1 MKNLSKS
8 DIERRFKNSNWEPEV
23 KLIELRKPLN
33 FLSFKFNRMLS
44 IVIPGHP
51 IIDSRPRFLQKKD
64 GTIGTYNPHKAQLMK
79 IFKVIYDES
88 PVLQGIC
95 IIGPMRIELDI
106 YEKIPNNYKKS
117 LNKQELE
124 LLKKQRLPALT
135 KPDVDNGMKITYDVN
150 QDLEYQVILRDEH
163 VVDSQTSKI
172 FVEDQYD
179 ERMVMRIYF
188 SDDLPRWYKDI
199 LYDSN
204 DYLLYNL
211 SMKYKFINQIP
222 DEIWGKEFFKIL
234 SNFIKRTKK
243 NPVKT
248 VNYIISKYKK
258 SDLDLIL
265 QESTADRAR
274 AVILNLTEA
283 IYLKYKMEGKK

>member
-1 MKNLSKS
+1 MKNLTKD
-8 DIERRFKNSNWEPEV
+8 DITRRFKNSNWKPITE
-23 KLIELRKPLN
+23 LITLNKPIKYLN
-33 FLSFKFNRMLS
+33 FKFNQMLT

-51 IIDSRPRFLQKKD
+51 VIDSRPRFLQKKD

-79 IFKVIYDES
+79 IFKVIYDDS

-95 IIGPMRIELDI
+95 ILGPMRVELDI
-106 YEKIPNNYKKS
+106 YERIPNNYIKA
-117 LNKQELE
+117 LNKDEIKLLE
-124 LLKKQRLPALT
+124 NEQLPAVN

-172 FVEDQYD
+172 YVKDPGD

-188 SDDLPRWYKDI
+188 SNDIPRWYKDI
-199 LYDSN
+199 LFNSN

-222 DEIWGKEFFKIL
+222 DEKWGKEFFKIL
-234 SNFIKRTKK
+234 TNFIKRTKK

-248 VNYIISKYKK
+248 VNYILSKYKK
-258 SDLDLIL
+258 ADLDLIL
-265 QESTADRAR
+265 KESTADRAR
-274 AVILNLTEA
+274 TVIINLTEA
-283 IYLKYKMEGKK
+283 IYVKFKMEGK

>member
-1 MKNLSKS
+1 MKNLTK
-8 DIERRFKNSNWEPEV
+8 DDVKRRFSNSNWKSEV
-23 KLIELRKPLN
+23 NLMKLNKPLN
-33 FLSFKFNRMLS
+33 FLNFKFNQLLT

-79 IFKVIYDES
+79 IFKVIYEDS

-95 IIGPMRIELDI
+95 ILGPMRIELDI
-106 YEKIPNNYKKS
+106 YEKIPNNYLKL
-117 LNKQELE
+117 LNKEEMKLLE
-124 LLKKQRLPALT
+124 KEQLPAVT

-172 FVEDQYD
+172 FVKDRAD

-188 SDDLPRWYKDI
+188 SNDIPRWYKDI
-199 LYDSN
+199 LYNSK

-222 DEIWGKEFFKIL
+222 DDKWGKEFFKIL
-234 SNFIKRTKK
+234 TNFIKRTKK
-243 NPVKT
+243 NPVNT
-248 VNYIISKYKK
+248 VDYVISKYKK
-258 SDLDLIL
+258 ADLDLLL

-274 AVILNLTEA
+274 TVILNLTEA
-283 IYLKYKMEGKK
+283 IYLKIKMEGK

>member
-1 MKNLSKS
+1 MKNLTK
-8 DIERRFKNSNWEPEV
+8 DDVKRRFSNSNWKSEV
-23 KLIELRKPLN
+23 NLMKLNKPLN
-33 FLSFKFNRMLS
+33 FLNFKFNQLLT

-79 IFKVIYDES
+79 IFKVIYDDS

-95 IIGPMRIELDI
+95 ILGPMRIELYI
-106 YEKIPNNYKKS
+106 YEKIPNNYLKL
-117 LNKQELE
+117 LNKEEIKLLE
-124 LLKKQRLPALT
+124 KEQLPAVT

-172 FVEDQYD
+172 FVKDRAD

-188 SDDLPRWYKDI
+188 SNDIPRWYKDI
-199 LYDSN
+199 LYNSK

-222 DEIWGKEFFKIL
+222 DDKWGKEFFKIL
-234 SNFIKRTKK
+234 TNFIKRTKK
-243 NPVKT
+243 NPVNT
-248 VNYIISKYKK
+248 VNYVISKYKK
-258 SDLDLIL
+258 ADLDLLL

-283 IYLKYKMEGKK
+283 IYLKIKMEGK

>member
-1 MKNLSKS
+1 MKNLTKS

-79 IFKVIYDES
+79 IFKVIYDDS

-222 DEIWGKEFFKIL
+222 DEVWGKEF
-234 SNFIKRTKK
+234 
-243 NPVKT
+243 
-248 VNYIISKYKK
+248 
-258 SDLDLIL
+258 
-265 QESTADRAR
+265 
-274 AVILNLTEA
+274 
-283 IYLKYKMEGKK
+283 LKY

>member
-1 MKNLSKS
+1 MKNLTKD
-8 DIERRFKNSNWEPEV
+8 DITRRFKNSNWKPITE
-23 KLIELRKPLN
+23 LITLNKPIKYLN
-33 FLSFKFNRMLS
+33 FKFNQMLT

-51 IIDSRPRFLQKKD
+51 VIDSRPRFLQKKD

-79 IFKVIYDES
+79 IFKVIYDDS

-95 IIGPMRIELDI
+95 ILGPMRVELDI
-106 YEKIPNNYKKS
+106 YERIPNNYFKA
-117 LNKQELE
+117 LNKDEIKLLE
-124 LLKKQRLPALT
+124 NEQLPAVN

-172 FVEDQYD
+172 YVKDPAD

-188 SDDLPRWYKDI
+188 SNDIPRWYKDI
-199 LYDSN
+199 LFNSN

-222 DEIWGKEFFKIL
+222 DEKWGKEFFKIL
-234 SNFIKRTKK
+234 TNFIKRTKK

-248 VNYIISKYKK
+248 VNYILSKYKK
-258 SDLDLIL
+258 ADLDLIL
-265 QESTADRAR
+265 KESTADRAR
-274 AVILNLTEA
+274 TVIINLTEA
-283 IYLKYKMEGKK
+283 IYVKFKMEGK

>member
-1 MKNLSKS
+1 MKNLTKD
-8 DIERRFKNSNWEPEV
+8 DITRRFENSNWKPITE
-23 KLIELRKPLN
+23 LITLNKPIKYLN
-33 FLSFKFNRMLS
+33 FKFNQMLT

-51 IIDSRPRFLQKKD
+51 VIDSRPRFLQKKD

-79 IFKVIYDES
+79 IFKVIYDDS

-95 IIGPMRIELDI
+95 ILGPMRVELDI
-106 YEKIPNNYKKS
+106 YERIPNNYFKA
-117 LNKQELE
+117 LNKDEIKLLE
-124 LLKKQRLPALT
+124 NEQLPAVN

-172 FVEDQYD
+172 YVKDPGD

-188 SDDLPRWYKDI
+188 SNDIPRWYKDI
-199 LYDSN
+199 LFNSN

-222 DEIWGKEFFKIL
+222 DEKWGKEFFKIL
-234 SNFIKRTKK
+234 TNFIKRTKK

-248 VNYIISKYKK
+248 VNFVLSKYKK
-258 SDLDLIL
+258 ADLDLIL
-265 QESTADRAR
+265 KESTADRAR
-274 AVILNLTEA
+274 TVIINLTEA
-283 IYLKYKMEGKK
+283 IYVKIKMEGK

>member
-1 MKNLSKS
+1 MKNLTK
-8 DIERRFKNSNWEPEV
+8 DDVKRRFSNSNWKSEV
-23 KLIELRKPLN
+23 NLMKLNKPLN
-33 FLSFKFNRMLS
+33 FLNFKFNQLLT

-79 IFKVIYDES
+79 IFKVIYEDS

-95 IIGPMRIELDI
+95 ILGPMRIELDI
-106 YEKIPNNYKKS
+106 YEKIPNNYLKL
-117 LNKQELE
+117 LNKEEIKLLE
-124 LLKKQRLPALT
+124 KEQLPAVT

-172 FVEDQYD
+172 FVKDRAD

-188 SDDLPRWYKDI
+188 SNDIPRWYKDI
-199 LYDSN
+199 LYNSK

-222 DEIWGKEFFKIL
+222 DDKWGKEFFKIL
-234 SNFIKRTKK
+234 TNFIKRTKK
-243 NPVKT
+243 NPVNT
-248 VNYIISKYKK
+248 VDYVISKYKK
-258 SDLDLIL
+258 ADLDLLL

-274 AVILNLTEA
+274 TVILNLTEA
-283 IYLKYKMEGKK
+283 IYLKIKMEGK

>member
-1 MKNLSKS
+1 MKNLTKS

-106 YEKIPNNYKKS
+106 YEKIPNNYKKT

-222 DEIWGKEFFKIL
+222 DEMWGKEFFKIL

-258 SDLDLIL
+258 ADLDLIL

>member
-1 MKNLSKS
+1 MKNLTK
-8 DIERRFKNSNWEPEV
+8 DDVKRRFSNSNWKSEV
-23 KLIELRKPLN
+23 NLIKLNKPLN
-33 FLSFKFNRMLS
+33 FLNFKFNQLLT

-79 IFKVIYDES
+79 IFKVIYEDS

-95 IIGPMRIELDI
+95 ILGPMRIELDI
-106 YEKIPNNYKKS
+106 YEKIPNNYLKL
-117 LNKQELE
+117 LNKEEIKLLE
-124 LLKKQRLPALT
+124 KEQLPAVT

-172 FVEDQYD
+172 FVKDRAD

-188 SDDLPRWYKDI
+188 SNDIPRWYKDI
-199 LYDSN
+199 LYNSK

-222 DEIWGKEFFKIL
+222 DDKWGKEFFKIL
-234 SNFIKRTKK
+234 TNFIKRTKK
-243 NPVKT
+243 NPVNT
-248 VNYIISKYKK
+248 VDYVISKYKK
-258 SDLDLIL
+258 ADLDLLL

-274 AVILNLTEA
+274 TVILNLTEA
-283 IYLKYKMEGKK
+283 IYLKIKMEGK

>member
-1 MKNLSKS
+1 MKNLTK
-8 DIERRFKNSNWEPEV
+8 DDVKRRFSNSNWKSEV
-23 KLIELRKPLN
+23 NLIKLNKPLN
-33 FLSFKFNRMLS
+33 FLNFKFNQLLT

-79 IFKVIYDES
+79 IFKVIYDDS

-95 IIGPMRIELDI
+95 ILGPMRIELDI
-106 YEKIPNNYKKS
+106 YEKIPNNYLKL
-117 LNKQELE
+117 LNKDEIKLLE
-124 LLKKQRLPALT
+124 KEQLPAVT

-172 FVEDQYD
+172 FVKDRAD

-188 SDDLPRWYKDI
+188 SNDIPRWYKDI
-199 LYDSN
+199 LYNSK

-222 DEIWGKEFFKIL
+222 DDKWGKEFFKIL
-234 SNFIKRTKK
+234 TNFIKRTKK
-243 NPVKT
+243 NPVNT
-248 VNYIISKYKK
+248 VNYVISKYKK
-258 SDLDLIL
+258 ADLDLLL

-274 AVILNLTEA
+274 TVILNLTEA
-283 IYLKYKMEGKK
+283 IYLKIKMEGK

>member
-1 MKNLSKS
+1 MKNLTKD
-8 DIERRFKNSNWEPEV
+8 DITRRFKNSNWKPITE
-23 KLIELRKPLN
+23 LITLNKPIKYLN
-33 FLSFKFNRMLS
+33 FKFNQMLT

-51 IIDSRPRFLQKKD
+51 VIDSRPRFLQKKD

-79 IFKVIYDES
+79 IFKVIYDDS

-95 IIGPMRIELDI
+95 ILGPMRVELDI
-106 YEKIPNNYKKS
+106 YERIPNNYFKA
-117 LNKQELE
+117 LNKDEIKLLE
-124 LLKKQRLPALT
+124 NEQLPAVN

-172 FVEDQYD
+172 YVKDPAD

-188 SDDLPRWYKDI
+188 SNDIPRWYKDI
-199 LYDSN
+199 LFNSN

-222 DEIWGKEFFKIL
+222 DDKWGKEFFKIL
-234 SNFIKRTKK
+234 TNFIKRTKK

-248 VNYIISKYKK
+248 VNFVLSKYKK
-258 SDLDLIL
+258 ADLDLIL
-265 QESTADRAR
+265 KESTADRAR
-274 AVILNLTEA
+274 TVIINLTEA
-283 IYLKYKMEGKK
+283 IYVKIKMEGK

>member
-1 MKNLSKS
+1 MKNLTKS

-23 KLIELRKPLN
+23 KLIELRKPSN

-79 IFKVIYDES
+79 IFKVIYDDS

-222 DEIWGKEFFKIL
+222 DEMWGKEFFKIL
-234 SNFIKRTKK
+234 NNFIKRTKK

-258 SDLDLIL
+258 ADLDLIL

>member
-1 MKNLSKS
+1 MKNLTKS

-79 IFKVIYDES
+79 IFKVIYDDS

-258 SDLDLIL
+258 ADLDLIL

>member
-1 MKNLSKS
+1 MKNLTKD
-8 DIERRFKNSNWEPEV
+8 DIKRRFSNSNWKSEV
-23 KLIELRKPLN
+23 NLIKLNRPVN
-33 FLSFKFNRMLS
+33 FLNFKFNQLLT

-51 IIDSRPRFLQKKD
+51 IIDSRPRFLKKTD
-64 GTIGTYNPHKAQLMK
+64 GTVGTYNPHKAQLMK
-79 IFKVIYDES
+79 VFKVIYDDS

-95 IIGPMRIELDI
+95 ILGPMRIELDI
-106 YEKIPNNYKKS
+106 YEKIPNNYLKL
-117 LNKQELE
+117 LNKEEMKLLE
-124 LLKKQRLPALT
+124 KEQLPAVT

-172 FVEDQYD
+172 FVKDRAD

-188 SDDLPRWYKDI
+188 SNDIPRWYKEK
-199 LYDSN
+199 LYNSK

-222 DEIWGKEFFKIL
+222 DDKWGKEFFKIL
-234 SNFIKRTKK
+234 TNFIKRTKK
-243 NPVKT
+243 NPVTT
-248 VNYIISKYKK
+248 VDYVISKYKK
-258 SDLDLIL
+258 ADLDLVL
-265 QESTADRAR
+265 QESTVDRAR

-283 IYLKYKMEGKK
+283 IYLKIKMEGK

>member
-1 MKNLSKS
+1 MKNLTKS

-243 NPVKT
+243 NPVRT

-258 SDLDLIL
+258 ADLDLIL

>member
-1 MKNLSKS
+1 MKNLTKD
-8 DIERRFKNSNWEPEV
+8 DITRRFKNSNWKPITE
-23 KLIELRKPLN
+23 LITLNKPIKYLN
-33 FLSFKFNRMLS
+33 FKFNQMLT

-51 IIDSRPRFLQKKD
+51 VIDSRPRFLQKKD

-79 IFKVIYDES
+79 IFKVIYDDS

-95 IIGPMRIELDI
+95 ILGPMRVELDI
-106 YEKIPNNYKKS
+106 YERIPNNYFKA
-117 LNKQELE
+117 LNKDEIKLLE
-124 LLKKQRLPALT
+124 NEQLPAVN

-172 FVEDQYD
+172 YVKDPGD

-188 SDDLPRWYKDI
+188 SNDMPRWYKDI
-199 LYDSN
+199 LFNSN

-222 DEIWGKEFFKIL
+222 DDKWGKEFFKIL
-234 SNFIKRTKK
+234 TNFIKRTKK

-248 VNYIISKYKK
+248 VNYILSKYKK
-258 SDLDLIL
+258 ADLDLIL
-265 QESTADRAR
+265 KESTADRAR
-274 AVILNLTEA
+274 TVIINLTEA
-283 IYLKYKMEGKK
+283 IYVKFKMEGK

>member
-1 MKNLSKS
+1 MKNLTK
-8 DIERRFKNSNWEPEV
+8 DDVKRRFSNSNWKSEV
-23 KLIELRKPLN
+23 NLMKLNKPLN
-33 FLSFKFNRMLS
+33 FLNFKFNQLLT

-79 IFKVIYDES
+79 IFKIIYDDS

-95 IIGPMRIELDI
+95 ILGPMRIELDI
-106 YEKIPNNYKKS
+106 YEKIPNNYLKL
-117 LNKQELE
+117 LNKEEIKLLE
-124 LLKKQRLPALT
+124 KEQLPAVT

-172 FVEDQYD
+172 FVKDRAD
-179 ERMVMRIYF
+179 ERIVMRIYF
-188 SDDLPRWYKDI
+188 SNDIPRWYKDI
-199 LYDSN
+199 LYNSK

-222 DEIWGKEFFKIL
+222 DEKWGKEFFKIL
-234 SNFIKRTKK
+234 TNFIKRTKK
-243 NPVKT
+243 NPVNT
-248 VNYIISKYKK
+248 VNYVISKYKK
-258 SDLDLIL
+258 ADLDLLL

-274 AVILNLTEA
+274 TVILNLTEA
-283 IYLKYKMEGKK
+283 IYLKIKMEGK

>member
-1 MKNLSKS
+1 MKNLTKS

-79 IFKVIYDES
+79 IFKVIYDDS

-124 LLKKQRLPALT
+124 LLKKQCLPALT

-258 SDLDLIL
+258 ADLDLIL

>member
-1 MKNLSKS
+1 MKNLTKS

-79 IFKVIYDES
+79 IFKVIYDDS

-243 NPVKT
+243 NPVRT

-258 SDLDLIL
+258 SDLDLII

>member
-1 MKNLSKS
+1 MKNLTKD
-8 DIERRFKNSNWEPEV
+8 DITRRFKNSNWKPITE
-23 KLIELRKPLN
+23 LITLNKPIKYLN
-33 FLSFKFNRMLS
+33 FKFNQMLT

-51 IIDSRPRFLQKKD
+51 VIDSRPRFLQKKD

-79 IFKVIYDES
+79 IFKVIYDDS

-95 IIGPMRIELDI
+95 ILGPMRVELDI
-106 YEKIPNNYKKS
+106 YERIPNNYFKA
-117 LNKQELE
+117 LNKDEIKLLE
-124 LLKKQRLPALT
+124 NEQLPAVN

-172 FVEDQYD
+172 YVKDPAD

-188 SDDLPRWYKDI
+188 SNDIPRWYKDI
-199 LYDSN
+199 LFNSN

-222 DEIWGKEFFKIL
+222 DEKWGKEFFKIL
-234 SNFIKRTKK
+234 TNFIKRTKK

-248 VNYIISKYKK
+248 VNFVLSKYKK
-258 SDLDLIL
+258 ADLDLIL
-265 QESTADRAR
+265 KESTADRAR
-274 AVILNLTEA
+274 TVIINLTEA
-283 IYLKYKMEGKK
+283 IYVKIKMEGK

>member
-1 MKNLSKS
+1 MKNLTKS

-79 IFKVIYDES
+79 IFKVIYDDS

-106 YEKIPNNYKKS
+106 YEKIPNNYKKA

-222 DEIWGKEFFKIL
+222 DEVWGKEFFKIL

-258 SDLDLIL
+258 ADLDLIL

>member
-1 MKNLSKS
+1 MKNLTKS

-222 DEIWGKEFFKIL
+222 DEMWGKEFFKIL

-258 SDLDLIL
+258 ADLDLIL

>member
-1 MKNLSKS
+1 MKNLTKS

-79 IFKVIYDES
+79 IFKVIYDDS

-124 LLKKQRLPALT
+124 LLKKQRLPALI

-222 DEIWGKEFFKIL
+222 DEVWGKEFFKIL

-258 SDLDLIL
+258 ADLDLIL

>member
-1 MKNLSKS
+1 MKNLTKD
-8 DIERRFKNSNWEPEV
+8 DITRRFKNSNWKPVTE
-23 KLIELRKPLN
+23 LITLNKPIKYLN
-33 FLSFKFNRMLS
+33 FKFNQMLT

-51 IIDSRPRFLQKKD
+51 VIDSRPRFLQKKD

-79 IFKVIYDES
+79 IFKVIYDDS

-95 IIGPMRIELDI
+95 ILGPMRVELDI
-106 YEKIPNNYKKS
+106 YERIPNNYFKA
-117 LNKQELE
+117 LNKDEIKILE
-124 LLKKQRLPALT
+124 NEQLPAVN

-172 FVEDQYD
+172 YVKDPAD

-188 SDDLPRWYKDI
+188 SNDIPRWYKDI
-199 LYDSN
+199 LFNSN

-222 DEIWGKEFFKIL
+222 DEKWGKEFFKIL
-234 SNFIKRTKK
+234 TNFIKRTKK

-248 VNYIISKYKK
+248 VNFVLSKYKK
-258 SDLDLIL
+258 ADLDLIL
-265 QESTADRAR
+265 KESTADRAR
-274 AVILNLTEA
+274 TVIINLTEA
-283 IYLKYKMEGKK
+283 IYVKFKMEGK

>member
-1 MKNLSKS
+1 MKNLTKS

-79 IFKVIYDES
+79 IFKVIYDDS

-150 QDLEYQVILRDEH
+150 QDLEYQVILKDEH

-258 SDLDLIL
+258 ADLDLIL

>member
-1 MKNLSKS
+1 MKNLTKS

-79 IFKVIYDES
+79 IFKVIYDDS

-222 DEIWGKEFFKIL
+222 DEMWGKEFFKIL

-258 SDLDLIL
+258 ADLDLIL

>member
-1 MKNLSKS
+1 MKNLTKD
-8 DIERRFKNSNWEPEV
+8 DITRRFKNSNWKPITE
-23 KLIELRKPLN
+23 LITLNKPIKYLN
-33 FLSFKFNRMLS
+33 FKFNQMLT

-51 IIDSRPRFLQKKD
+51 VIDSRPRFLQKKD

-79 IFKVIYDES
+79 IFKVIYDDS

-95 IIGPMRIELDI
+95 ILGPMRVELDI
-106 YEKIPNNYKKS
+106 YERIPNNYFKA
-117 LNKQELE
+117 LNKDEIKLLE
-124 LLKKQRLPALT
+124 NEQLPAVN

-172 FVEDQYD
+172 YVKDPGD

-188 SDDLPRWYKDI
+188 SNDIPRWYKDI
-199 LYDSN
+199 LFNSN

-222 DEIWGKEFFKIL
+222 DEKWGKEFFKIL
-234 SNFIKRTKK
+234 TNFIKRTKK

-248 VNYIISKYKK
+248 VNFVLSKYKK
-258 SDLDLIL
+258 ADLDLIL
-265 QESTADRAR
+265 KESTADRAR
-274 AVILNLTEA
+274 TVIINLTEA
-283 IYLKYKMEGKK
+283 IYVKFKMEGK

>member
-1 MKNLSKS
+1 MKNLTK
-8 DIERRFKNSNWEPEV
+8 DDVKRRFSNSNWKSEV
-23 KLIELRKPLN
+23 NLMKLNKPLN
-33 FLSFKFNRMLS
+33 FLNFKFNQLLT

-79 IFKVIYDES
+79 IFKVIYEDS

-95 IIGPMRIELDI
+95 ILGPMRIELDI
-106 YEKIPNNYKKS
+106 YEKIPNNYLKL
-117 LNKQELE
+117 LNKEEIKLLE
-124 LLKKQRLPALT
+124 KEQLPAVT

-172 FVEDQYD
+172 FVKDRAD

-188 SDDLPRWYKDI
+188 SNDIPRWYKDI
-199 LYDSN
+199 LYNSK

-222 DEIWGKEFFKIL
+222 DDKWGKAFFKIL
-234 SNFIKRTKK
+234 TNFIKRTKK
-243 NPVKT
+243 NPVNT
-248 VNYIISKYKK
+248 VDYVISKYKK
-258 SDLDLIL
+258 ADLDLLL

-274 AVILNLTEA
+274 TVILNLTEA
-283 IYLKYKMEGKK
+283 IYLKIKMEGK

>member
-1 MKNLSKS
+1 MKNLTK
-8 DIERRFKNSNWEPEV
+8 DDVKRRFSNSNWKSEV
-23 KLIELRKPLN
+23 TLMKLNKPLN
-33 FLSFKFNRMLS
+33 FLNFKFNQLLT

-79 IFKVIYDES
+79 IFKVIYDDS

-95 IIGPMRIELDI
+95 ILGPMRIELDI
-106 YEKIPNNYKKS
+106 YEKIPNNYLKL
-117 LNKQELE
+117 LNKDEIKLLE
-124 LLKKQRLPALT
+124 KEQLPAVT

-172 FVEDQYD
+172 FVKDRAD

-188 SDDLPRWYKDI
+188 SNDIPRWYKDI
-199 LYDSN
+199 LYNSK

-222 DEIWGKEFFKIL
+222 DDKWGKEFFKIL
-234 SNFIKRTKK
+234 TNFIKRTKK
-243 NPVKT
+243 NPVNT

-258 SDLDLIL
+258 ADLDLLL

-274 AVILNLTEA
+274 TVILNLTEA
-283 IYLKYKMEGKK
+283 IYLKIKMEGK

>member
-1 MKNLSKS
+1 MKNLTKS

-79 IFKVIYDES
+79 IFKVIYDDS

-222 DEIWGKEFFKIL
+222 DEAWGKEFFKIL

>member
-1 MKNLSKS
+1 MKNLTKS

-79 IFKVIYDES
+79 IFKVIYDDS

>member
-1 MKNLSKS
+1 MKNLTKD
-8 DIERRFKNSNWEPEV
+8 DITRRFKNSNWKPITE
-23 KLIELRKPLN
+23 LITLNKPIKYLN
-33 FLSFKFNRMLS
+33 FKFNQMLT

-51 IIDSRPRFLQKKD
+51 VIDSRPRFLQKKD

-79 IFKVIYDES
+79 IFKVIYDDS

-95 IIGPMRIELDI
+95 ILGPMRVELDI
-106 YEKIPNNYKKS
+106 YERIPNNYFKA
-117 LNKQELE
+117 LNKDEIKLLE
-124 LLKKQRLPALT
+124 NEQLPAVN

-172 FVEDQYD
+172 YVKDPGD

-188 SDDLPRWYKDI
+188 SNDIPRWYKDI
-199 LYDSN
+199 LFNSN

-222 DEIWGKEFFKIL
+222 DDKWGKEFFKIL
-234 SNFIKRTKK
+234 TNFIKRTKK

-248 VNYIISKYKK
+248 VNYILSKYKK
-258 SDLDLIL
+258 ADLDLIL
-265 QESTADRAR
+265 KESTADRAR
-274 AVILNLTEA
+274 TVIINLTEA
-283 IYLKYKMEGKK
+283 IYVKIKMEGK

>member
-1 MKNLSKS
+1 MKNLTKD
-8 DIERRFKNSNWEPEV
+8 DITRRFKNSNWKPITE
-23 KLIELRKPLN
+23 LITLNKPIKYLN
-33 FLSFKFNRMLS
+33 FKFNQMLT

-51 IIDSRPRFLQKKD
+51 VIDSRPRFLQKKD

-79 IFKVIYDES
+79 IFKVIYDDS

-95 IIGPMRIELDI
+95 ILGPMRVELDI
-106 YEKIPNNYKKS
+106 YERIPNNYFKA
-117 LNKQELE
+117 LNKDEIKLLE
-124 LLKKQRLPALT
+124 NEQLPAVN

-172 FVEDQYD
+172 YVKDPAD

-188 SDDLPRWYKDI
+188 SNDIPRWYKDI
-199 LYDSN
+199 LFNSN

-222 DEIWGKEFFKIL
+222 DKKWGKEFFKIL
-234 SNFIKRTKK
+234 TNFIKRTKK

-248 VNYIISKYKK
+248 VNYILSKYKK
-258 SDLDLIL
+258 ADLDLIL
-265 QESTADRAR
+265 KESTADRAR
-274 AVILNLTEA
+274 TVIINLTEA
-283 IYLKYKMEGKK
+283 IYVKFKMEGK

>member
-1 MKNLSKS
+1 MKNLTKS

-79 IFKVIYDES
+79 IFKVIYDDS

-222 DEIWGKEFFKIL
+222 DEMWGKEFFKIL

>member
-1 MKNLSKS
+1 MKNLTKS

-79 IFKVIYDES
+79 IFKVIYDDS

-106 YEKIPNNYKKS
+106 YEKIPNNYKKA

-258 SDLDLIL
+258 ADLDLIL

>member
-1 MKNLSKS
+1 MKNLTK
-8 DIERRFKNSNWEPEV
+8 DDVTRRFKNSNWKPITE
-23 KLIELRKPLN
+23 LITLNKPIKYLN
-33 FLSFKFNRMLS
+33 FKFNQMLT

-51 IIDSRPRFLQKKD
+51 VIDSRPRFLQKKD

-79 IFKVIYDES
+79 IFKVIYDDS

-95 IIGPMRIELDI
+95 ILGPMRVELDI
-106 YEKIPNNYKKS
+106 YERIPNNYFKA
-117 LNKQELE
+117 LNKDEIKLLE
-124 LLKKQRLPALT
+124 NEQLPAVN

-172 FVEDQYD
+172 YVKDPAD

-188 SDDLPRWYKDI
+188 SNDIPRWYKDI
-199 LYDSN
+199 LFNSN

-222 DEIWGKEFFKIL
+222 DEKWGKEFFKIL
-234 SNFIKRTKK
+234 TNFIKRTKK

-248 VNYIISKYKK
+248 VNFVLSKYKK
-258 SDLDLIL
+258 ADLDLIL
-265 QESTADRAR
+265 KESTADRAR
-274 AVILNLTEA
+274 TVIINLTEA
-283 IYLKYKMEGKK
+283 IYVKFKMEGK

>member
-1 MKNLSKS
+1 MMKEWLCVF
-8 DIERRFKNSNWEPEV
+8 IFQ
-23 KLIELRKPLN
+23 
-33 FLSFKFNRMLS
+33 M
-44 IVIPGHP
+44 
-51 IIDSRPRFLQKKD
+51 IDHV
-64 GTIGTYNPHKAQLMK
+64 GITTYY
-79 IFKVIYDES
+79 I
-88 PVLQGIC
+88 
-95 IIGPMRIELDI
+95 
-106 YEKIPNNYKKS
+106 
-117 LNKQELE
+117 
-124 LLKKQRLPALT
+124 
-135 KPDVDNGMKITYDVN
+135 
-150 QDLEYQVILRDEH
+150 
-163 VVDSQTSKI
+163 
-172 FVEDQYD
+172 
-179 ERMVMRIYF
+179 
-188 SDDLPRWYKDI
+188 
-199 LYDSN
+199 N

>member
-1 MKNLSKS
+1 MKNLTK
-8 DIERRFKNSNWEPEV
+8 DDVKRRFSNSNWKSEV
-23 KLIELRKPLN
+23 NLIKLNKPLN
-33 FLSFKFNRMLS
+33 FLNFKFNQLLT

-79 IFKVIYDES
+79 IFKVIYEDS

-95 IIGPMRIELDI
+95 ILGPMRIELDI
-106 YEKIPNNYKKS
+106 YEKIPNNYLKL
-117 LNKQELE
+117 LNKEEIKLLE
-124 LLKKQRLPALT
+124 KEQLPAVT

-172 FVEDQYD
+172 FVKDRAD

-188 SDDLPRWYKDI
+188 SNDIPRWYKDI
-199 LYDSN
+199 LYNSK

-222 DEIWGKEFFKIL
+222 DDKWGKEFFKIL
-234 SNFIKRTKK
+234 TNFIKRTKK
-243 NPVKT
+243 NPVNT
-248 VNYIISKYKK
+248 VDYVISKYKK
-258 SDLDLIL
+258 ADLDLLL

-274 AVILNLTEA
+274 TVIMNLTEA
-283 IYLKYKMEGKK
+283 IYLKIKMEGK

>member
-1 MKNLSKS
+1 MKNLTK
-8 DIERRFKNSNWEPEV
+8 DDVKRRFSNSNWKSEV
-23 KLIELRKPLN
+23 NLMKLNKPLN
-33 FLSFKFNRMLS
+33 FLNFKFNQLLT

-79 IFKVIYDES
+79 IFKVIYDDS

-95 IIGPMRIELDI
+95 ILGPMRIELDI
-106 YEKIPNNYKKS
+106 YEKIPNNYLKL
-117 LNKQELE
+117 LNKDEIKLLE
-124 LLKKQRLPALT
+124 KEQLPAVT

-172 FVEDQYD
+172 FVKDRAD

-188 SDDLPRWYKDI
+188 SNDIPRWYKDI
-199 LYDSN
+199 LYNSK

-222 DEIWGKEFFKIL
+222 DDKWGKEFFKIL
-234 SNFIKRTKK
+234 TNFIKRTKK
-243 NPVKT
+243 NPVTT
-248 VNYIISKYKK
+248 VDYVISKYKK
-258 SDLDLIL
+258 ADLDLLL

-283 IYLKYKMEGKK
+283 IYLKIKMEGK